1 MAKVIAIVDSNTG
14 ALVDVA
20 GNTREGARYR
30 RFAKRML
37 SIGENPTVLD
47 YGANGATKLEVSDGG
62 YAGEEIS
69 LKADAVKVSGT
80 TFTVGGKKLEDII
93 LSVIEEA
100 ESDSDVFVRKEDLAN
115 AISGISFDEG
125 DTLETVKEKLNG
137 LLDSISSILETN

>member
-1 MAKVIAIVDSNTG
+1 M
-14 ALVDVA
+14 
-20 GNTREGARYR
+20 
-30 RFAKRML
+30 
-37 SIGENPTVLD
+37 
-47 YGANGATKLEVSDGG
+47 SDGG

-115 AISGISFDEG
+115 AISGVSFDEG